1 MIASFGK
8 NLRNPVVLAE
18 VFLTDELN
26 LKSIFSCDGLC
37 VFINLVSHGRG
48 PLLEIKNPDAGSI
61 KEVGDSPRIANIRQS
76 PLDNDS
82 IETRQLS
89 KDVI

>member
-1 MIASFGK
+1 MNSISSPFSRAMDF
-8 NLRNPVVLAE
+8 
-18 VFLTDELN
+18 VFSLILSRMGE
-26 LKSIFSCDGLC
+26 
-37 VFINLVSHGRG
+37 G
-48 PLLEIKNPDAGSI
+48 PLLEIKNPDARSLN
-61 KEVGDSPRIANIRQS
+61 EVGDSSRIANIRQS